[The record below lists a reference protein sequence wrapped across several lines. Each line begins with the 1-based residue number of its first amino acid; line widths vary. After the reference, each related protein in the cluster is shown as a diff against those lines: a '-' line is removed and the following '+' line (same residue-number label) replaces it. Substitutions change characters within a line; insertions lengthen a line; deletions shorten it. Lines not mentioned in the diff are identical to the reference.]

1 MGIARQ
7 GQRFVT
13 GAHARIYRWTGGRV
27 GRAMG
32 GVEAVLLVTTGRK
45 SGVRRTTP
53 LAVVPDGD
61 RFVLIASNGGADTH
75 PDWYHNLVADPR
87 VQLQYGDTVRE
98 MRARV
103 AGPDE
108 RPALWERAVAIN
120 PGFAGYQR
128 KTDREIPVVIC
139 EPVS

>member
-1 MGIARQ
+1 MGIAKQ

-27 GRAMG
+27 GRSMG
-32 GVEAVLLVTTGRK
+32 KVEGVLLTTTGRK
-45 SGVRRTTP
+45 SGARRTTP

-61 RFVLIASNGGADTH
+61 RFVVIASNGGADTH
-75 PDWYHNLVADPR
+75 PDWYHNLVADPH
-87 VQLQYGDTVRE
+87 VQIQYGDTVRG
-98 MRARV
+98 MLARV

-108 RPALWERAVAIN
+108 RQALWDRAVAVN
-120 PGFAGYQR
+120 PGFAKYQL

-139 EPVS
+139 EPGA